1 MSIRSLRAGRGNYDA
16 STYLGTIGE
25 LFYIEDTGEFRLCDA
40 VTPGGLPILI
50 AIATATVAGGIL
62 PGALLSVTS
71 GGVLNVNYSG
81 SFSAGGAGINTL
93 TLNPASQTVLG
104 GIKLSPGLTINAEGQ
119 LLIDSEGLE
128 FTFGDFS
135 GTVGTYTDTTDY
147 ALLQSLNENED
158 IAIASNGTGSVNI
171 VGEFNVFATNSNV
184 TDALESFEPI
194 FRVLGSGKVRMI
206 VPAADTTAGA
216 FEIVGNAAGAFHPV
230 NQTGVILHTTGQVD
244 TVNRV
249 YHDAVNNYPIIVG
262 RRYNGT
268 VGALENVKSG
278 ETIFRL
284 AGQASTGTDFETFG
298 PAKINW
304 IATEDQGPTNQG
316 GKITID
322 VTANGTTAF
331 GNAITVAEFTED
343 GIKSTSIIPQLDE
356 IYNLGSPD
364 KRWANVY
371 IGKSSLFIADQTT
384 SNNVEIS
391 VNNGTLLLD
400 GAENISLGSMRIVGT
415 RLTTVDGADDIILGQ
430 EGATGY
436 VRLDTR
442 DLKFSDGTV
451 QSTAWTDEHYA
462 NTLLGTTLADNVLNS
477 SLTSVGTLTGGTI
490 GAGFT
495 AIANARLANSAIT
508 VNGVSIALGDSGT
521 VTAAAGTLT
530 GTTLNSTVVNS
541 SLTSVGTLT
550 NLTVTNTITGSVSGN
565 AGTATNGVVTTGS
578 YANPTWITSLAG
590 TKVTDAVLTTDT
602 GTVTNTMLAGSIA
615 NNKLANSSITIN
627 GTSIALG
634 GSATITAV
642 AAAGTLTGTTLASNV
657 VTSSLTA
664 VGTLTNL
671 TVTNPIVG
679 SMSTA
684 LTAGTYLTSGG
695 TYNGGTART
704 FAVDA
709 TTTATAS
716 KVVARDINGDTFA
729 NQVNDSKGDVRSV
742 PINGQSGAYNLA
754 DTDNGKMISITT
766 GGVSVLQN
774 VFASPYG
781 QIVSIYNDSN
791 SSQTIT
797 QGAGVTLRLAG
808 TASTGNRTLARYGVA
823 TITCVASNIFV
834 ISGAGLT

>member
-1 MSIRSLRAGRGNYDA
+1 
-16 STYLGTIGE
+16 
-25 LFYIEDTGEFRLCDA
+25 
-40 VTPGGLPILI
+40 
-50 AIATATVAGGIL
+50 
-62 PGALLSVTS
+62 
-71 GGVLNVNYSG
+71 
-81 SFSAGGAGINTL
+81 
-93 TLNPASQTVLG
+93 
-104 GIKLSPGLTINAEGQ
+104 
-119 LLIDSEGLE
+119 
-128 FTFGDFS
+128 
-135 GTVGTYTDTTDY
+135 
-147 ALLQSLNENED
+147 
-158 IAIASNGTGSVNI
+158 
-171 VGEFNVFATNSNV
+171 
-184 TDALESFEPI
+184 
-194 FRVLGSGKVRMI
+194 
-206 VPAADTTAGA
+206 
-216 FEIVGNAAGAFHPV
+216 
-230 NQTGVILHTTGQVD
+230 
-244 TVNRV
+244 
-249 YHDAVNNYPIIVG
+249 
-262 RRYNGT
+262 
-268 VGALENVKSG
+268 
-278 ETIFRL
+278 
-284 AGQASTGTDFETFG
+284 
-298 PAKINW
+298 
-304 IATEDQGPTNQG
+304 
-316 GKITID
+316 
-322 VTANGTTAF
+322 
-331 GNAITVAEFTED
+331 VAEFTED

-371 IGKSSLFIADQTT
+371 IGQASLFLSDTT
-384 SNNVEIS
+384 TGENIEIT
-391 VNNGTLLLD
+391 VDDGTLLVNGVNNLQ
-400 GAENISLGSMRIVGT
+400 LGSMRITSNV
-415 RLTTVDGADDIILGQ
+415 LTTINTASDIVLGVT
-430 EGATGY
+430 GDTGY
-436 VRLDTR
+436 VKLERG
-442 DLKFSDGTV
+442 LKFSDGTV

-462 NTLLGTTLADNVLNS
+462 NTLLGTTLADNVL
-477 SLTSVGTLTGGTI
+477 
-490 GAGFT
+490 
-495 AIANARLANSAIT
+495 
-508 VNGVSIALGDSGT
+508 
-521 VTAAAGTLT
+521 
-530 GTTLNSTVVNS
+530 NS